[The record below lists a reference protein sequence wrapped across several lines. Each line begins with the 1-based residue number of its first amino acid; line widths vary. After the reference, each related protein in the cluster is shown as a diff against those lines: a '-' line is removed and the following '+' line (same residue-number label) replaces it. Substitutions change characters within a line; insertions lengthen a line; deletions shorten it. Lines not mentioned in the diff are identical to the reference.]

1 MKYKGLLLVLT
12 ITTIM
17 GAAMT
22 FDTHRFLKA
31 VAAREG
37 GIFNWNQR
45 GEYGPH
51 QATTGIVRDW
61 ARDVKKIAFLDES
74 AARDFLVDHYHEILY
89 WHAMRLLSN
98 NKLRA
103 RCATD
108 RDLIMVAAQAWKY
121 GVGGTLNGKGVHDP
135 YMSDVANL
143 YEANQ

>member
-1 MKYKGLLLVLT
+1 MKHKALLLVLT

-31 VAAREG
+31 VGAREG
-37 GIFNWNQR
+37 GTFVWNER

-51 QATTGIVRDW
+51 QITLGIVRDW
-61 ARDVKKIAFLDES
+61 AKAVKKIAFLDDA
-74 AARDFLVDHYHEILY
+74 AARDFAVDYYHEIVY
-89 WHAMRLLSN
+89 WHAERLLN
-98 NKLRA
+98 NHKLRA
-103 RCATD
+103 RCATE
-108 RDLIMVAAQAWKY
+108 RDLVMIAAQAWKY
-121 GVGGTLNGKGVHDP
+121 GVGGALKGSGVQDT